1 MKLASFHANGENRI
15 GLAINHDALVDVD
28 EILTLAGVDP
38 RSVPRSMLELIEAS
52 PELWRSLRAAARRAS
67 EDPRGLTS
75 YPVDGIEWHAPVR
88 NPSKICCLALNN
100 SANAERIMSGPKHPA
115 MFVKPASALIG
126 HRGQIVCLPEYG
138 RTHPEPELA
147 VIIGKRA
154 KHVEAAHAYDHVFG
168 YTIHNDITSPTMRG
182 EDTFHYRAIHPVNDD
197 PAATKYID
205 TWVTYPG
212 RYKCADT
219 FSCMGPW
226 LVTSEDVPQPHNLS
240 VICSHQAREITADNT
255 SNLSYKIPEVIAFI
269 SRFMTLLPGDII
281 SMGTALHKAPTG
293 GAVQNV
299 DLNRLGG
306 PVSVSIEGLGTLTND
321 VVNYQ

>member
-1 MKLASFHANGENRI
+1 VKLASFHANGENRI

-67 EDPRGLTS
+67 KDPRGLTS